1 MYTLIYSFT
10 IKHYKSLIGLVLC
23 SFSIK
28 GTHFMRFKYSL
39 SYPRMISGVG
49 TSVCY
54 GLPIRN
60 AIDMLKDIDI

>member
-1 MYTLIYSFT
+1 
-10 IKHYKSLIGLVLC
+10 
-23 SFSIK
+23 
-28 GTHFMRFKYSL
+28 MRFKHSL

-54 GLPIRN
+54 GLSIRN

>member
-1 MYTLIYSFT
+1 
-10 IKHYKSLIGLVLC
+10 
-23 SFSIK
+23 
-28 GTHFMRFKYSL
+28 MRFKHSL